1 MSRRRF
7 TIAAF
12 AVLGLSVVLLP
23 WYALDD
29 YVPNGWDAT
38 WWARVALAAA
48 LAGLALASA
57 GRAPRAQLALAAI
70 ALAAVVFRLADPP
83 DFGFGF
89 DGLDVPTARRA
100 GPWVAVGAALLALL
114 ALAPELRR
122 ERPLPAP
129 DSPRSGTGPAASAS

>member
-1 MSRRRF
+1 MTRRSLA
-7 TIAAF
+7 TAAF

-38 WWARVALAAA
+38 WWARVALGAA
-48 LAGLALASA
+48 LGGLALASA
-57 GRAPRAQLALAAI
+57 NRAPRAQLALAAI
-70 ALAAVVFRLADPP
+70 ALAAVAFRLADPP
-83 DFGFGF
+83 DFGFAF

-100 GPWVAVGAALLALL
+100 GPWVALTAAVLALL
-114 ALAPELRR
+114 ALVPELRR

-129 DSPRSGTGPAASAS
+129 DSQRSGTGPAASAS